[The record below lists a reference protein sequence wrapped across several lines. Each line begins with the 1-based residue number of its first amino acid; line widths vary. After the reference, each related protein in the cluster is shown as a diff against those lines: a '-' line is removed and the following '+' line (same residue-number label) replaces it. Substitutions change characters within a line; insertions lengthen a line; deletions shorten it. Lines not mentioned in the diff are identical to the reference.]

1 MANDHGQR
9 STPSWVAFGG
19 NMRLFGDAAKDAF
32 ESNPENTVFDVQR
45 LFGRKMA
52 DVDVQQNAKH
62 WPFKVKEKDGMPVVN
77 VQYLH
82 EAQDFTLEEIS
93 GMILGKMKETA
104 ETYLG
109 QRVTKAVV
117 AVPACALI
125 DT

>member
-1 MANDHGQR
+1 
-9 STPSWVAFGG
+9 
-19 NMRLFGDAAKDAF
+19 
-32 ESNPENTVFDVQR
+32 
-45 LFGRKMA
+45 
-52 DVDVQQNAKH
+52 
-62 WPFKVKEKDGMPVVN
+62 VKEKDGMPVVN

-82 EAQDFTLEEIS
+82 EAQDFTPEEIS

>member
-19 NMRLFGDAAKDAF
+19 NTRLVGDAAKDEF
-32 ESNPENTVFDVQR
+32 GSNPENTVFDVQR
-45 LFGRKMA
+45 LLGRKMA
-52 DVDVQQNAKH
+52 DVDMQQDAKH

-77 VQYLH
+77 VQYSH
-82 EAQDFTLEEIS
+82 EARDFTPEEIS
-93 GMILGKMKETA
+93 GTILGKMKETA

-109 QRVTKAVV
+109 QMVTKAVIT
-117 AVPACALI
+117 VPVCARI